1 MDKVCGSIL
10 QKTCQKYDNLS
21 EVDKLASVTKKVDT
35 VKLVMQENV
44 ELALKNVV
52 KLETIERAAG
62 ENTHSYHRNV
72 TEGAR
77 KLHLTCNK
85 TFLMRANL
93 RRFSLGTV
101 KRNFKTR
108 LVYLSATHMS

>member
-1 MDKVCGSIL
+1 LDKVCGSIL

-62 ENTHSYHRNV
+62 ENTHSYNRNV
-72 TEGAR
+72 TEEAS
-77 KLHLTCNK
+77 KLYLTC
-85 TFLMRANL
+85 FLMRSNL
-93 RRFSLGTV
+93 RRFSLRTV
-101 KRNFKTR
+101 KRNFRTR

>member
-10 QKTCQKYDNLS
+10 QKICQKYDNLS

-62 ENTHSYHRNV
+62 NSTRSYNRTFSNSHCSS
-72 TEGAR
+72 TTC
-77 KLHLTCNK
+77 KTSFLTRAE
-85 TFLMRANL
+85 MRFFIFKN
-93 RRFSLGTV
+93 S
-101 KRNFKTR
+101 KRNCRTR
-108 LVYLSATHMS
+108 PAYLSATHMS

>member
-1 MDKVCGSIL
+1 LDKVCGSIL

-62 ENTHSYHRNV
+62 ENTHSYNRNV
-72 TEGAR
+72 TEGKHANSTLI
-77 KLHLTCNK
+77 KL
-85 TFLMRANL
+85 
-93 RRFSLGTV
+93 S
-101 KRNFKTR
+101 
-108 LVYLSATHMS
+108 